1 MTNCTWFRNTI
12 FSFCWRNFPGS
23 YGHSIRRAALALQ
36 IAEGDYHPMHILH
49 CCVYADGFDDG
60 NSVGALFG
68 GEKLIAIVLKVMALT
83 METLLMMF
91 VVENS
96 DSDCFDIDGVDGDG
110 KIITECTM
118 HISKC

>member
-1 MTNCTWFRNTI
+1 MTNCTWCRNTI

-36 IAEGDYHPMHILH
+36 VAEGDYHPMHILY

-60 NSVGALFG
+60 NGVGALFG

-91 VVENS
+91 VVLACLKQIRVEVTSILN
-96 DSDCFDIDGVDGDG
+96 
-110 KIITECTM
+110 
-118 HISKC
+118 ISHSAADP